1 MTVNSKRIPFGKPML
16 EAFCMDPEYTNL
28 NSSSCGSWP
37 KVVSKQI
44 RDYWSLLEAQPD
56 LFSEFYQGLVLQEAR
71 LGLARLVHAAVS
83 ECVLVSNVTT
93 GIFTVLYNQ
102 EFEERDVVVTLSTT
116 YGAID
121 HGITSLAETRS
132 FKTRRV
138 EFELPTTGEKIVS
151 QFETTIAQI
160 RAKGLRPR
168 LAILETIVS
177 IPAVRMP
184 FEDLLRV
191 CQKECIMTLVDG
203 AHSVGQFE
211 VNLQELHP
219 DFFVSDCHKWLFVP
233 RPCAFLYVAERN
245 QHMMRSAIPTSFGFI
260 PKNGNSQLP
269 LWSQMVSANGTA
281 SSFETLFAYTA
292 TSDNMPH
299 LCIPT
304 ALRFRRDVC
313 GGEAAIYE
321 YIKWLAKE
329 GGDKVAEILQ
339 TEVLE
344 EPGLGAGADGQMRD
358 CGIVTVRLPLAI
370 ATGPST
376 APAHVP
382 GGALTEK
389 EVGPAVRYLT
399 KALADRYKTWI
410 PIADCRGWIWARLCA
425 QVYLE
430 VSDFEMAGNA
440 LKVICEEILSREM
453 GQEISDS
460 YRWHD

>member
-37 KVVSKQI
+37 KVVSEQI
-44 RDYWSLLEAQPD
+44 RDHWSRLEAQPD
-56 LFSEFYQGLVLQEAR
+56 LFSEFSQGSVLQEAR
-71 LGLARLVHAAVS
+71 LGLARLVHAAAS

-102 EFEERDVVVTLSTT
+102 AFEERDVVVTLSTT

-121 HGITSLAETRS
+121 HAITSLAETRP

-138 EFELPTTGEKIVS
+138 EFELPATGETIVS
-151 QFETTIAQI
+151 RFETATAQI
-160 RAKGLRPR
+160 RAEGLRPR

-191 CQKECIMTLVDG
+191 CQREGIMTLVDG

-211 VNLQELHP
+211 VNLQELQP

-233 RPCAFLYVAERN
+233 RPCAVLYVAARN
-245 QHMMRSAIPTSFGFI
+245 QHMMRSAIPTSFGFV
-260 PKNGNSQLP
+260 PKNGKPQLP
-269 LWSQMVSANGTA
+269 LWSQMVSANEAA
-281 SSFETLFAYTA
+281 SPFETLFAYTA

-313 GGEAAIYE
+313 GGETAIYE
-321 YIKWLAKE
+321 YIKWLARE
-329 GGDKVAEILQ
+329 GGDKVADILQ
-339 TEVLE
+339 TDVLE
-344 EPGLGAGADGQMRD
+344 EPGLGARVDGQARRRN
-358 CGIVTVRLPLAI
+358 CGIVTVRLPLAV

-389 EVGPAVRYLT
+389 EAGPAVRYLAE
-399 KALADRYKTWI
+399 ALAQRYKTWI
-410 PIADCRGWIWARLCA
+410 PVVDYRGWIWARLCA

-453 GQEISDS
+453 GQETAGSH
-460 YRWHD
+460 R